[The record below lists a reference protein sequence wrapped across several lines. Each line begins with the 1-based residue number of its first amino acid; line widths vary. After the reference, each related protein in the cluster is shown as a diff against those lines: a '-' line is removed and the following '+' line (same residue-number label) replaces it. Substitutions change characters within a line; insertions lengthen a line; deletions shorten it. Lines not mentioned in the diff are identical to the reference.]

1 MLELNLDPEIMR
13 IENYIR
19 EIENEYRGSFEGL
32 AVPFDSL
39 NDISKFKIKRN
50 QNKNH
55 LKRLDSEI
63 RLILKKELKNFMKK

>member
-19 EIENEYRGSFEGL
+19 EIENEYSGSFEGL
-32 AVPFDSL
+32 AIPFDSL
-39 NDISKFKIKRN
+39 DVLNKFKIKRN
-50 QNKNH
+50 QNKNNMQ
-55 LKRLDSEI
+55 RLEPEI